1 MKIDTKSASKV
12 ARKLSLSFKI
22 EKASSE
28 NSALG
33 ELVCNGYSTCTCY
46 INPTQVL
53 ENKM

>member
-12 ARKLSLSFKI
+12 ARYLSLSFKI

-28 NSALG
+28 NSSLG
-33 ELVCNGYSTCTCY
+33 ELVCNGYCTCY